1 MERYINELCEN
12 YGTPF
17 YVFHEQE
24 FVDNYHALCTAFREI
39 YDNYIPAYSYKTNY
53 MPYVCKIVKELGG
66 YAEVV
71 SDMEYQLA
79 KRLGYA
85 NEHIIYNGPC
95 KGDALEE
102 HLLQGG
108 ILNIDNETEAR
119 YIAQLATR
127 NMDKTLKVGLRV
139 NFDVGAGY
147 ISRFGL
153 ELDGDALKETV
164 CLLKKKKNISIS
176 GVHCHI
182 SRARGLEA
190 WEKRID
196 SLLHAVGIYLE
207 DMPDY
212 IDIGSGMFGVMDDS
226 LASQFDVHIPSYAE
240 YATVVAGKMQER
252 YGQAEKKPI
261 LFSEPGTTLISKYMS
276 LITRVNH
283 VKTIKNRVL
292 ATVDA
297 SFYNAGETCRFKQLP
312 YYVINNKAGNS
323 MTNKFMNA
331 DIMGYTCL
339 EQDCLYSNMR
349 VPIGEGDIIVFGNV
363 GGYSIVSKPPFIQP
377 NCPVI
382 AWNRNNE
389 MVEIKRSEKFDD
401 IFSTFLI

>member
-1 MERYINELCEN
+1 MERYINELCEKF
-12 YGTPF
+12 GTPF
-17 YVFHEQE
+17 YIFHEQE
-24 FVDNYHALCTAFREI
+24 FVDNYHLLCTAFHEI

-79 KRLGYA
+79 KRIGYL
-85 NEHIIYNGPC
+85 NKHIIYNGPC
-95 KGDALEE
+95 KGKALEE

-108 ILNIDNETEAR
+108 ILNIDNEAEAK
-119 YIAQLATR
+119 YIVQIAAR
-127 NMDKTLKVGLRV
+127 NRDKMFKVGLRV

-153 ELDGDALKETV
+153 ELGGDALKKTV
-164 CLLKKKKNISIS
+164 DLLNKNKNISIT

-190 WEKRID
+190 WGKRIEN
-196 SLLHAVGIYLE
+196 LLHAVDIYFE
-207 DMPDY
+207 DTPDY
-212 IDIGSGMFGVMDDS
+212 IDVGSGMFGKMDES
-226 LASQFDVHIPSYAE
+226 LALQFDVHIPSYEE
-240 YATVVAGKMQER
+240 YAAVVAGKMQER
-252 YGQAEKKPI
+252 YGQSKKKPI

-276 LITRVNH
+276 LVTRVNH
-283 VKTIKNRVL
+283 LKVIKDRIL

-297 SFYNAGETCRFKQLP
+297 SFYNAGETCRFKHLP
-312 YYVINNKAGNS
+312 YYVIDDKAENS
-323 MTNKFMNA
+323 IKNKFTDV

-339 EQDCLYSNMR
+339 EQDCLYSKMKE
-349 VPIGEGDIIVFGNV
+349 PIGEGDIIVFGNV

-377 NCPVI
+377 NCSVF
-382 AWNRNNE
+382 AWNRNNRI
-389 MVEIKRSEKFDD
+389 VEIKRSEKFDD
-401 IFSTFLI
+401 IFRTFLI

>member
-1 MERYINELCEN
+1 MERYITNLCED

-24 FVDNYHALCTAFREI
+24 FVDNYHLLCAAFREI
-39 YDNYIPAYSYKTNY
+39 YDKYIPAYSYKTNY

-79 KRLGYA
+79 KRIGYA

-95 KGDALEE
+95 KGKALEE
-102 HLLQGG
+102 HLLHGG

-119 YIAQLATR
+119 HVIQIATQ
-127 NMDKTLKVGLRV
+127 NKDKIFKVGLRI
-139 NFDVGAGY
+139 NFDVNAGY

-153 ELDGDALKETV
+153 ELDSTSLKETV
-164 CLLKKKKNISIS
+164 HLLKKNKNVFIT

-190 WEKRID
+190 WEKRIE
-196 SLLHAVGIYLE
+196 SLLHAVDIYLE
-207 DMPDY
+207 DTPDY
-212 IDIGSGMFGVMDDS
+212 IDVGSGMFGMMDES
-226 LASQFDVHIPSYAE
+226 LASQFDVHIPSYKE
-240 YATVVAGKMQER
+240 YAAIVAGKMQER
-252 YGQAEKKPI
+252 YGQAKKKPI

-276 LITRVNH
+276 LITKVNH
-283 VKTIKNRVL
+283 VKIIKDRVL

-297 SFYNAGETCRFKQLP
+297 SIYNAGETCHFKQLP
-312 YYVINNKAGNS
+312 YYVIDDKERKS
-323 MTNKFMNA
+323 VTNKFVNA

-339 EQDCLYSNMR
+339 EQDCLYTKMKH
-349 VPIGEGDIIVFGNV
+349 PIGEGDIIVFGNV

-377 NCPVI
+377 NCAVF
-382 AWNRNNE
+382 AWSRKNE
-389 MVEIKRSEKFDD
+389 IVEIKRSEKFED
-401 IFSTFLI
+401 IFKTFLL

>member
-1 MERYINELCEN
+1 MERYINELCKD

-24 FVDNYHALCTAFREI
+24 FVDNYHMLCAAFCKI

-79 KRLGYA
+79 KRIGYM

-95 KGDALEE
+95 KGKALEE

-108 ILNIDNETEAR
+108 ILNIDNETEAK
-119 YIAQLATR
+119 YITQIATQ
-127 NMDKTLKVGLRV
+127 NINKIFKVGIRV

-164 CLLKKKKNISIS
+164 RLLKKNKNISIV

-190 WEKRID
+190 WRKRIE
-196 SLLHAVGIYLE
+196 SLLHAVDVYLE
-207 DMPDY
+207 DTPDY
-212 IDIGSGMFGVMDDS
+212 IDVGSGMFGAMDEN
-226 LASQFDVHIPSYAE
+226 LASQFDVHIPSYEE
-240 YATVVAGKMQER
+240 YAAIIAGKMQER

-276 LITRVNH
+276 LITKVNH
-283 VKTIKNRVL
+283 VKTIKDRVL

-297 SFYNAGETCRFKQLP
+297 SFYNAGETCRFKHLP
-312 YYVINNKAGNS
+312 YYVINNKAKDS
-323 MTNKFMNA
+323 ITSKFINA

-339 EQDCLYSNMR
+339 EQDCIYSNMKD
-349 VPIGEGDIIVFGNV
+349 PIGEGDIIVFGNV

-377 NCPVI
+377 NCPVF
-382 AWNRNNE
+382 ALNRKNK
-389 MVEIKRSEKFDD
+389 MIEIKRSEKFDD
-401 IFSTFLI
+401 IFDTFLI